1 MTCSNDRKITFLLQK
16 KDSKA
21 TERWQGSVKAPEKK
35 SGSYGTSDSVMPTRH
50 ALFGW
55 RQQLI
60 TMRILFVLIL

>member
-16 KDSKA
+16 KIVRRQRDGKAVKA
-21 TERWQGSVKAPEKK
+21 TEKK
-35 SGSYGTSDSVMPTRH
+35 SGSYCTSDSVMLTRH

-60 TMRILFVLIL
+60 TMRILFVQIL

>member
-1 MTCSNDRKITFLLQK
+1 M
-16 KDSKA
+16 
-21 TERWQGSVKAPEKK
+21 KAPEKK

-60 TMRILFVLIL
+60 TMRILFVQIL